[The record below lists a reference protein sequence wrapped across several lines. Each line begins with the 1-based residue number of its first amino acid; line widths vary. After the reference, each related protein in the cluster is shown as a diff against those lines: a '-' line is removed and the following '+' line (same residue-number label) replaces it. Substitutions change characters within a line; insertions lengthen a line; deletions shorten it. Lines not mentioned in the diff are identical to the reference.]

1 MKQRKEV
8 NGMLD
13 IIKDLV
19 ELASEIIKLFRLL
32 ATRPNNRRR

>member
-19 ELASEIIKLFRLL
+19 RLASEIIKLTRLL
-32 ATRPNNRRR
+32 ATRPNKRRR